1 MKWKAIC
8 FFMRWIKKI
17 SRREERKLRWDVKG
31 KKDAF
36 KGWWLLFIV
45 RIQLS
50 SINGIERDFGMD
62 LDGGL
67 ECN

>member
-1 MKWKAIC
+1 M
-8 FFMRWIKKI
+8 
-17 SRREERKLRWDVKG
+17 KLRWDVKG
-31 KKDAF
+31 EKDAF

-67 ECN
+67 